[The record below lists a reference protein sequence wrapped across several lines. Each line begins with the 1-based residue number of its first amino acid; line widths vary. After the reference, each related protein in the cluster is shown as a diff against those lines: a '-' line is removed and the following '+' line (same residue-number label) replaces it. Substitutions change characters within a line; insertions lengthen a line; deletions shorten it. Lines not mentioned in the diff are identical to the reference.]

1 MNHRSTQIILLI
13 LAMRRRRRR
22 RRRRRGGGGGASPT
36 MLSRESVT
44 TSQLARTDRRSPE
57 PRLSILDGLFCY
69 KNPNWTSNLP
79 HS

>member
-1 MNHRSTQIILLI
+1 MI
-13 LAMRRRRRR
+13 LAMRGGG
-22 RRRRRGGGGGASPT
+22 GGGGGASPT

-44 TSQLARTDRRSPE
+44 TSQLARTDRKSPD
-57 PRLSILDGLFCY
+57 PRLSILDGLDGLDGLFGF

>member
-1 MNHRSTQIILLI
+1 
-13 LAMRRRRRR
+13 
-22 RRRRRGGGGGASPT
+22 